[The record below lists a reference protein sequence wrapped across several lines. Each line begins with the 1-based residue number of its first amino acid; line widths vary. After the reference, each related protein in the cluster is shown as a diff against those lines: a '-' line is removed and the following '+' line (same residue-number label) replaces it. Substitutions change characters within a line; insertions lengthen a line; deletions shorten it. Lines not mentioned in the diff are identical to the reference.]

1 MDHRVKLCLTK
12 AATQLTH
19 SNRSQA
25 PAQPIQTN
33 DSPLA
38 FPKLYIY
45 LSLVL
50 QKFSFFS
57 PHLSAR
63 VVRRAVKRSSELAF
77 LLVENYQRPTPIAH
91 LCFGEFLSQTFS
103 VKNSAFHCEL
113 FVGAVVKKRVLVAMS
128 SARGTV

>member
-1 MDHRVKLCLTK
+1 MVHRVKLCLTK
-12 AATQLTH
+12 AVTQLTH

-25 PAQPIQTN
+25 PAQPNQIN
-33 DSPLA
+33 DSPLTSQNCI
-38 FPKLYIY
+38 YIY
-45 LSLVL
+45 GIPPES
-50 QKFSFFS
+50 SFFS

-103 VKNSAFHCEL
+103 IENSAFHCEL
-113 FVGAVVKKRVLVAMS
+113 FVGAAVKKRGAVAMS
-128 SARGTV
+128 SAIGTV